1 MRIQTC
7 SLTITFTVALL
18 AITGGHALAAPAPA
32 PQSVGNMKRII
43 VPEKGPPQTTIAP
56 SGNSG
61 GTNGSAPASGI
72 ANPAAGGVNV
82 PSMIQGGLNKGGPAN
97 SPLPLR

>member
-1 MRIQTC
+1 MRTHTR
-7 SLTITFTVALL
+7 SLAIAFTVSLL
-18 AITGGHALAAPAPA
+18 TMTGGYALAAPAPA

-61 GTNGSAPASGI
+61 STNSSAPASGV
-72 ANPAAGGVNV
+72 ANPASGGVNV
-82 PSMIQGGLNKGGPAN
+82 PSMIQGGLNKGGP
-97 SPLPLR
+97 LPIR

>member
-1 MRIQTC
+1 MRIHTR
-7 SLTITFTVALL
+7 SLAIAFTVSLL
-18 AITGGHALAAPAPA
+18 TMTHGYALAAPAPA

-56 SGNSG
+56 SGNSS
-61 GTNGSAPASGI
+61 GTNGSTQSKGV

-82 PSMIQGGLNKGGPAN
+82 PSMIQGGLNKGGPLIA
-97 SPLPLR
+97 R